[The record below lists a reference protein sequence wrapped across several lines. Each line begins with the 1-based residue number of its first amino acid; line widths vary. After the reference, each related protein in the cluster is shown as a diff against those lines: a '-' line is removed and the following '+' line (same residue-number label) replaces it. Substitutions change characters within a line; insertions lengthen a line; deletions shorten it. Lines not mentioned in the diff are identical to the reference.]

1 MVHKFKKR
9 GFDRLKALSIRM
21 PDELFEWLMEKAAR
35 QTIDRKKR
43 ISMNTLAVDILMK
56 AMRADK
62 KKGGK

>member
-1 MVHKFKKR
+1 MKP
-9 GFDRLKALSIRM
+9 LSVRM

-56 AMRADK
+56 AMRVDK
-62 KKGGK
+62 KKGGG